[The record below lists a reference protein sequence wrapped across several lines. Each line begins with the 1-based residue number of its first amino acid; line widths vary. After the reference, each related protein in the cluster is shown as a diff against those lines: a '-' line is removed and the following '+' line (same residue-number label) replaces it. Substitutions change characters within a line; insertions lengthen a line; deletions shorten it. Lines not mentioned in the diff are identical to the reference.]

1 MKRPRTVTVMMS
13 NELLTLGRAC
23 GALRRRNLPIR
34 GFAVDSHG
42 PPGVWRLSCE
52 IDADDATLESLLLQ
66 IQNVVGVRKA
76 TASPLSS
83 PPDPSQDV
91 VVGAQHAAPLHSS
104 SSSGANMSSSV
115 RVYYEADTE
124 RARLRDRVFTIIG
137 YGSQGHAHAQNL
149 RDSGARVIVGLRPGG
164 ASWKQAVADGLEVRP
179 VAEAAKAGDVIMM
192 LVPDQEQRAVY
203 ETAVAPALGSG
214 KTLMFA
220 HGFNIHFGEIVPPA
234 GVDVS
239 MIAPKSPGHLVR
251 SEYQAGRG
259 VPGLV
264 AIHQDASGKALQNAL
279 AYATGI
285 GCSRAGVIA
294 TTFAEETE
302 TDLFGEQAVLC
313 GGVTA
318 LIQAGFETLTEAGY
332 SPEMA
337 YFECLHELKLIVDL
351 IYRGGLGFMRH
362 SISNTAEYGDLTRGD
377 RVISPA
383 VREEMRKLLADI
395 RNGVFAKEWIAECR
409 AGAPRFNELRR
420 AAQNSQIEQVGAKLR
435 AMMPWT
441 EEGKRASAKP
451 KATRQ
456 PEAESARA

>member
-1 MKRPRTVTVMMS
+1 MTATRIVTVLMS
-13 NELLTLGRAC
+13 SELLTLGRAC
-23 GALRRRNLPIR
+23 GVLRRRNLPIR
-34 GFAVDSHG
+34 GFAVDSTG
-42 PPGVWRLSCE
+42 PPGIWRMSCD
-52 IDADDATLESLLLQ
+52 IDADDATVQSLLLQ
-66 IQNVVGVRKA
+66 IQNVIGVRRA
-76 TASPLSS
+76 TVTSS
-83 PPDPSQDV
+83 PPDTLSHGERGD
-91 VVGAQHAAPLHSS
+91 SRS
-104 SSSGANMSSSV
+104 FSGDTMSSAV

-124 RARLRDRVFTIIG
+124 RARLRDRVFAIIG

-149 RDSGARVIVGLRPGG
+149 RDSGARVIVGLRPNG
-164 ASWKQAVADGLEVRP
+164 ASWKQATADGLEVRP
-179 VAEAAKAGDVIMM
+179 VADAAKAGDVIMM

-203 ETAVAPALGSG
+203 EAAVFPALGPG

-264 AIHQDASGKALQNAL
+264 AIHQDASGKALANAL

-362 SISNTAEYGDLTRGD
+362 SISNTAEYGDLTRGG

-395 RNGVFAKEWIAECR
+395 RSGVFAKEWIAECR
-409 AGAPRFNELRR
+409 AGAPRFAELRR
-420 AAQNSQIEQVGAKLR
+420 SAQNSQIEQVGAKLR

-441 EEGKRASAKP
+441 EEGKRAKP
-451 KATRQ
+451 KAPR
-456 PEAESARA
+456 PAERESATA

>member
-1 MKRPRTVTVMMS
+1 MTVAHRVTVLMS
-13 NELLTLGRAC
+13 SELLTLARAC
-23 GALRRRNLPIR
+23 GVLRRRNLPIR
-34 GFAVDSHG
+34 GLSVDSNG
-42 PPGVWRLSCE
+42 PPGVWRMSCE
-52 IDADDATLESLLLQ
+52 IDADDATVQSLLLL

-76 TASPLSS
+76 TSS
-83 PPDPSQDV
+83 PP
-91 VVGAQHAAPLHSS
+91 GPLSVPERGNEA
-104 SSSGANMSSSV
+104 SSSGDAMSSSV
-115 RVYYEADTE
+115 RVYYEADTD
-124 RARLRDRVFTIIG
+124 RARLRDRVYAVIG

-149 RDSGARVIVGLRPGG
+149 RDSGARVIVGLRPNG

-179 VAEAAKAGDVIMM
+179 VADAARAGEVIMM
-192 LVPDQEQRAVY
+192 LVPDQEQRTVY
-203 ETAVAPALGSG
+203 ETAVAPALGAG

-220 HGFNIHFGEIVPPA
+220 HGFNIHFGEIVPPPA
-234 GVDVS
+234 VDVS

-264 AIHQDASGKALQNAL
+264 AVHQDASGKALPNAL

-285 GCSRAGVIA
+285 GCSRAGVIG

-332 SPEMA
+332 APEMA

-362 SISNTAEYGDLTRGD
+362 SISNTAEYGDLTRGE

-383 VREEMRKLLADI
+383 VREEMKRLLADI
-395 RNGVFAKEWIAECR
+395 RSGAFAKEWIAEAR
-409 AGAPRFNELRR
+409 AGSPRFNELRR
-420 AAQNSQIEQVGAKLR
+420 AAQQHPIEQVGARLR

-441 EEGKRASAKP
+441 EEGKRAKAKGAP
-451 KATRQ
+451 ASKQSERE
-456 PEAESARA
+456 PARA